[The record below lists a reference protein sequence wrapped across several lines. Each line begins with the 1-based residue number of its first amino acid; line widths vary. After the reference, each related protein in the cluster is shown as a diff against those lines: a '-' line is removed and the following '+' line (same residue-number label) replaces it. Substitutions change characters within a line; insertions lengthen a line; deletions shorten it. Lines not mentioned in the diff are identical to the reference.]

1 MTGRDKFAE
10 TKLSPIEM
18 FHNTLKD
25 EKLDVEDYRRA
36 QEIWSK
42 FNIENMQQY
51 HDHYRLS
58 DVLLLADVDE
68 NFRYS
73 VMEKHKLDCLHFFTL
88 PSLAWSMA
96 LKHTKAK
103 LDLITDSE
111 IYLMLENNLRGGI
124 AII

>member
-1 MTGRDKFAE
+1 M
-10 TKLSPIEM
+10 I
-18 FHNTLKD
+18 HNTLKD
-25 EKLDVEDYRRA
+25 EKLDVEVYRRA

-51 HDHYRLS
+51 HDNYRLS

-68 NFRYS
+68 NFRNS
-73 VMEKHKLDCLHFFTL
+73 VMEKHKLDCLPFFTL
-88 PSLAWSMA
+88 PSSAWSMA
-96 LKHTKAK
+96 LKHNKAK

-124 AII
+124 ASI